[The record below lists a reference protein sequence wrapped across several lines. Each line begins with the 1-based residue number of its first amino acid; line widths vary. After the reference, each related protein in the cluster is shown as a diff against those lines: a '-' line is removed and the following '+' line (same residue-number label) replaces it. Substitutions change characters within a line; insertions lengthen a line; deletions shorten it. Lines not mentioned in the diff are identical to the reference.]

1 MTEVPQKEVPQKE
14 AKQGENS
21 RRILIVL
28 AASLA
33 AALIVWG
40 AAELYFELALEP
52 EVETSAS

>member
-1 MTEVPQKEVPQKE
+1 MTEEVPQKE

-33 AALIVWG
+33 AAVIVWG
-40 AAELYFELALEP
+40 AAELYFDLALEP
-52 EVETSAS
+52 EVETNAS